1 MKKLPVVLVVLFAI
15 LGGTYLGFQ
24 RYTEKVMDRITL
36 QVTPAPTRPSAIG
49 LKYRE
54 LTLTQRGR
62 TVKAWIVTAPGKSR
76 AHPVVVLFNGRGD
89 NRSEWL
95 CFQQY
100 LASNGIA
107 SVSFDYGPLADT
119 LCPQGSSHLAQVGG
133 DVKTILDTLQ
143 LLHPKTENVFLL
155 AHSVGNAVMLQ
166 LYPAIDS
173 PLIKGVII
181 CNAFASMKQ
190 WSEQR
195 GQLSPLVAALFPV
208 YYDNTVG
215 VQRVTQPILLLHS
228 RNDRVNL
235 FSDAQALYA
244 AIKSPK
250 IFITFDHYG
259 HNDLYKPHMLPYW
272 GPIVHFINAHSAK

>member
-1 MKKLPVVLVVLFAI
+1 MKKLLTVLIVLFAV
-15 LGGTYLGFQ
+15 LGGAYVGFQ
-24 RYTEKVMDRITL
+24 RYTEQVMDRITL
-36 QVTPAPTRPSAIG
+36 QVTSAPVRPSAIG
-49 LKYRE
+49 LAYRE
-54 LTLTQRGR
+54 LTLTQHGR
-62 TVKAWIVTAPGKSR
+62 TVKAWVVAATGKSLT
-76 AHPVVVLFNGRGD
+76 HPVVVLFSGLRD

-95 CFQQY
+95 YFQQY

-119 LCPQGSSHLAQVGG
+119 LHPQGSSRLAQVSG

-143 LLHPKTENVFLL
+143 LLKPKAQNIFLL

-166 LYPAIDS
+166 VYPAVNS

-195 GQLSPLVAALFPV
+195 GQLTPIVAALFPV
-208 YYDNTVG
+208 YYDNTVS
-215 VQRVTQPILLLHS
+215 VQQVTQPILLLHS

-235 FSDAQALYA
+235 FSDAQAVYA

-250 IFITFDHYG
+250 EFVAFDHYS
-259 HNDLYKPHMLPYW
+259 HNDLYKPRTIPYW
-272 GPIVHFINAHSAK
+272 APIVRFINAHSAQ